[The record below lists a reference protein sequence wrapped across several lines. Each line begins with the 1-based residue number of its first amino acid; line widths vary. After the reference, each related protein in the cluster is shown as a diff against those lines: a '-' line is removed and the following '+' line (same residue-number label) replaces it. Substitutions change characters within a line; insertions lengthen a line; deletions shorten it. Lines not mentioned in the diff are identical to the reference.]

1 MAPSQIQIATSVLQ
15 RLLKEE
21 LSYFKEQEQQEAR
34 IAKLE
39 KDGYGP
45 DETDGNDEFRLK
57 QEVSPL
63 LFFSTFFFHL
73 EGGYSNE
80 IFIVDRVP
88 SAGSLER
95 LEMIVSHHCMDDG
108 VIRNVE

>member
-57 QEVSPL
+57 QEVSP
-63 LFFSTFFFHL
+63 
-73 EGGYSNE
+73 
-80 IFIVDRVP
+80 
-88 SAGSLER
+88 
-95 LEMIVSHHCMDDG
+95 
-108 VIRNVE
+108 